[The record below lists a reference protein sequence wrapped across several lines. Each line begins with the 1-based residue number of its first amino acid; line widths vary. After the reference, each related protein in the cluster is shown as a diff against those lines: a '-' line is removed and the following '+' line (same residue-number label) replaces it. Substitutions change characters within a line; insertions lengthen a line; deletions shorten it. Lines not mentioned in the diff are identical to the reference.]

1 MDIQVGDLVTY
12 KNETKF
18 NVLKKV
24 IVNESELDYY
34 QKQFNNKSYELL
46 KIERQNYEVIEEKK
60 ELLTEEEKE
69 FLKMIS
75 KIRIDGISHI
85 KRRNGELDIT
95 GNTRSIVNYI
105 PTNKFKGL
113 NEDEEYTLKELGLE

>member
-1 MDIQVGDLVTY
+1 M
-12 KNETKF
+12 
-18 NVLKKV
+18 
-24 IVNESELDYY
+24 
-34 QKQFNNKSYELL
+34 
-46 KIERQNYEVIEEKK
+46 KIERQNYEVIEEHK

-113 NEDEEYTLKELGLE
+113 NEDEKYTLEELGLE